1 MSTYIILG
9 RYTREGITNI
19 KDHPR
24 RREEAQKAF
33 KAVGGEIKDFYFTLG
48 RYDFVAVCEAPGEEA
63 ALKALLTIGSVG
75 AVSTETLV
83 AVPRDKA
90 AEIIRGLP

>member
-9 RYTREGITNI
+9 KYTREGIVNI

-33 KAVGGEIKDFYFTLG
+33 RAAGGEIKDFYFTLG
-48 RYDFVAVCEAPGEEA
+48 RYNFIAVCEAPSEET

-83 AVPRDKA
+83 AVPGEKA
-90 AEIIRGLP
+90 VEIIRGLP